1 MKKLFGLLIIVNI
14 CLCVSCNNQSFNEI
28 EEENVT
34 IDGVKKIGSKISKD
48 EIYIASENIYLHFYK
63 NFTHMACFSIDC
75 LSANEIDVDS
85 LGLKIDV
92 ATPYEISVEEMVDE
106 DFDLY
111 SFELFSGYDNDLANE
126 LKEKNEDQYEQ
137 YNQKYL
143 DAYNELNTEDVGE
156 LHHYVV
162 HVYFQLSNDLS
173 TEKFSNIQLAYNG
186 EYFEKNIGEIII
198 DYSKENPKHE
208 KSLYASCVT
217 MADIYISN
225 NEDGI
230 MELEGEN
237 MYQAEKFLKITNIY
251 MMNEDTKVNKSSFR
265 INSEDVNYDVSW
277 EGQGIE
283 IDEDTEVG
291 INAVLSRD
299 DFKNKTCYQCSDYL
313 LIEYKEGKN
322 IYKTGTELYFKTK
335 LTGYQLYA
343 YFLDNIDLFEVEES
357 EN

>member
-1 MKKLFGLLIIVNI
+1 MF
-14 CLCVSCNNQSFNEI
+14 LCVSCNNKSSNEI

-34 IDGVKKIGSKISKD
+34 IDG
-48 EIYIASENIYLHFYK
+48 
-63 NFTHMACFSIDC
+63 
-75 LSANEIDVDS
+75 
-85 LGLKIDV
+85 
-92 ATPYEISVEEMVDE
+92 ATSYEISVEEVVDE
-106 DFDLY
+106 DFDFY

-126 LKEKNEDQYEQ
+126 LKEKSEDQYEQ

-173 TEKFSNIQLAYNG
+173 TEKFRNIQLAYNG

-198 DYSKENPKHE
+198 DHSKENPKHE

-230 MELEGEN
+230 MELGGEN
-237 MYQAEKFLKITNIY
+237 MYQAEKPLKITNIY
-251 MMNEDTKVNKSSFR
+251 MMNEDTKVNESSFR

-283 IDEDTEVG
+283 IDKDTEVG

-313 LIEYKEGKN
+313 LIEYRERKN

-343 YFLDNIDLFEVEES
+343 YFYSNKNVKFGTLSVEFGILGIQEI
-357 EN
+357 NLLLILLWKGGKVRRR